1 MTIFGHNYESSI
13 EAEPPAANRRHQK
26 SRPSRTYRT
35 SLPTFNFLFLHNFSY
50 EAYLVN
56 RHKIVRLFSLFKKN
70 LAKIAGQHFEF
81 HDVFYLI
88 PLESQ
93 SFLLYL
99 RSFWLSSIEEQFFTA
114 FSIKPVRG
122 HRNRIQSL
130 WRNKCETFNSWLLG
144 FLNKSQC

>member
-1 MTIFGHNYESSI
+1 MGTITSRLLRQNHLPRTDAIKSLDHLGHTEHRYQLSI
-13 EAEPPAANRRHQK
+13 FYFFIIFHTRRIL
-26 SRPSRTYRT
+26 SIGTRLSDY
-35 SLPTFNFLFLHNFSY
+35 SVFL
-50 EAYLVN
+50 
-56 RHKIVRLFSLFKKN
+56 KKN